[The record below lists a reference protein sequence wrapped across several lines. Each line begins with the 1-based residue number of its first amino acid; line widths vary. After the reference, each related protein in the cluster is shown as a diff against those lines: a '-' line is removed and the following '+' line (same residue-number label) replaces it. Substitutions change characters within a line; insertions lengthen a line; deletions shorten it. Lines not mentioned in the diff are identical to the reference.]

1 MNRTPSP
8 YPSPPV
14 GERVPTKTGVSA
26 LQKLTDRH
34 DIQRR
39 LGHKASDLHVFGQ
52 FATVGAAFGAV
63 VVVNGVWFYASKEQV
78 LNLINGQNKA
88 CTFHTIQDDL
98 APAQ

>member
-1 MNRTPSP
+1 MVYQQKQENNEQTATLC
-8 YPSPPV
+8 
-14 GERVPTKTGVSA
+14 PTKAGNGF
-26 LQKLTDRH
+26 K
-34 DIQRR
+34 
-39 LGHKASDLHVFGQ
+39 
-52 FATVGAAFGAV
+52 